1 MPKIMLKIDTEKVVQ
16 YCIFD
21 GFWLGVLA
29 VPGGKGGGRYLII
42 PVIRIVRNAR
52 HPRGA
57 AD

>member
-42 PVIRIVRNAR
+42 PVIRIV
-52 HPRGA
+52 
-57 AD
+57 